1 MSFLRKK
8 SVGLHLSSDAIRLAV
23 LYKKGKQITVGPFH
37 TEPLAEGIIKDGKIR
52 DYQKLKKLLLLL
64 KKKVGFDEINFSFD
78 RPESDLFE
86 EIKIKVLWFEEEA
99 PAAIRAILAKSQISS
114 TKFQTNSKLEIGNWK
129 LGIFPVMLIDIGS
142 DRTIVSVAVNGKI
155 NYCEKLQISSR
166 FLKDLI
172 ERNWGLDL
180 FTEEI
185 NKHYLDW
192 HLKVSKSSP
201 AFAKGYGGRG
211 KPSESSLPR
220 ASDLSR
226 GEALREASL
235 RGQPQE
241 GWNLHFLPS
250 DNQDFVKNK
259 GLKINNIILYGSALF
274 YPYQSVKDT
283 CLSVLPEYLMAN
295 LKVPVE
301 LANVWTN
308 ILPSFVDSGRT
319 LGSDRS
325 YFDDKIPS
333 ISFNESLGYAT
344 AIGLALKGF

>member
-23 LYKKGKQITVGPFH
+23 LYKKGKQITVGPFY
-37 TEPLAEGIIKDGKIR
+37 TEPLAEGVIKDGKIR

-192 HLKVSKSSP
+192 HLKSSKSS
-201 AFAKGYGGRG
+201 KLS
-211 KPSESSLPR
+211 KSS
-220 ASDLSR
+220 
-226 GEALREASL
+226 
-235 RGQPQE
+235 QPQE

-333 ISFNESLGYAT
+333 ISFNDSLGYAT